1 MPSSTGPLKHSD
13 LINRLVIDRASME
26 NVGRVEVLW
35 MYPPAHKV
43 LGFVCK
49 SGLLGSK
56 KTAFNLMQIYTLGEN
71 SILVGSAGQETDGD
85 RVNQLESLIGCEVWS
100 DAGGKAGKII
110 DYVFDGKTGQISAYL
125 FTTDGRLSALTE
137 GIFQLVPSQILNIG
151 RQRILIS
158 DISARS
164 LVPYKEGIRRRIAKV
179 GDTLLEE
186 YRDVTSK
193 AQTAAEQAKRRVQ
206 DLTEQAKEV
215 AQNLGEQLVESTQ
228 NLTEQAIETSHSLA
242 DQVRHQAE
250 VLTDQLQDEPVKSG
264 ETAKPET
271 ENLELD
277 DWLAEPSDRPEPV
290 PLTPLGEKQSES
302 EPSAPLPDEAAD
314 LWSVEPDRPP
324 LDLPAPPAK
333 KTSDWQPAVTSP
345 ATETSDDD
353 PWGVEAAEV
362 DRTAPVESAAPPA
375 PPPVDFE
382 DDWDVETPPATPTEV
397 QPPEPIAVIEF
408 DELGDIWD
416 DEDPLPT
423 SEDPSQR

>member
-1 MPSSTGPLKHSD
+1 
-13 LINRLVIDRASME
+13 
-26 NVGRVEVLW
+26 

-85 RVNQLESLIGCEVWS
+85 RVNQLETLIGCEVWS

-250 VLTDQLQDEPVKSG
+250 VLTEQLQDESVKPS
-264 ETAKPET
+264 ETVNPEA

-277 DWLAEPSDRPEPV
+277 DWLAEPSDRPDPI
-290 PLTPLGEKQSES
+290 PLVSLGEKRS
-302 EPSAPLPDEAAD
+302 EPEAPASPSEETDD
-314 LWSVEPDRPP
+314 LWSAEAEPDRPP
-324 LDLPAPPAK
+324 LDLPPPAAK
-333 KTSDWQPAVTSP
+333 PTSDWQAAPSS
-345 ATETSDDD
+345 ATNPSDDD

-362 DRTAPVESAAPPA
+362 DRGVPAEPPA
-375 PPPVDFE
+375 PVPSPVDFE

-397 QPPEPIAVIEF
+397 QPPEPVAAIAF

-416 DEDPLPT
+416 DEESLP
-423 SEDPSQR
+423 EEKPPQG

>member
-56 KTAFNLMQIYTLGEN
+56 KTAFNLTQIYTLGES

-85 RVNQLESLIGCEVWS
+85 RVNQLETLIGCEVWS

-151 RQRILIS
+151 RQRVLIS
-158 DISARS
+158 DTSARS
-164 LVPYKEGIRRRIAKV
+164 LIPYKEGIRRRIAKV

-206 DLTEQAKEV
+206 DLTEQAKEA

-250 VLTDQLQDEPVKSG
+250 VLTEQLQDEPVKPS
-264 ETAKPET
+264 ETVKPEV

-277 DWLAEPSDRPEPV
+277 DWLAEPSDRPKPV
-290 PLTPLGEKQSES
+290 PLTPLVEKQPEPEAPAPPSE
-302 EPSAPLPDEAAD
+302 ETDD
-314 LWSVEPDRPP
+314 LWSAEPDRPP
-324 LDLPAPPAK
+324 LDLPAPAAK
-333 KTSDWQPAVTSP
+333 PTSDWQSAPSS
-345 ATETSDDD
+345 ATNASDDD
-353 PWGVEAAEV
+353 PWGVGAAEV
-362 DRTAPVESAAPPA
+362 DRGVPTEPSAPVL
-375 PPPVDFE
+375 PPVDFE

-397 QPPEPIAVIEF
+397 QPPEPVVAIAF

-416 DEDPLPT
+416 DEEPLPDL
-423 SEDPSQR
+423 EKPSQE